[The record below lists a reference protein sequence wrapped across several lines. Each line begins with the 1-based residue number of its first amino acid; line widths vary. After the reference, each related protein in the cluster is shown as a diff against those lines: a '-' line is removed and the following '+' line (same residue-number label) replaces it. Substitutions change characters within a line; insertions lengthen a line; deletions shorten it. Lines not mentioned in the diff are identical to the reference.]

1 MNLERN
7 WRQYN
12 YTRELSTLLTSLH
25 RPSRKKINKKTMKL
39 NDILNQ
45 ICLIDIEH
53 CIQKQN
59 TNSQKHMGTFSRTD
73 HISGH
78 KPNLTKFKKT
88 EIMSSTFSDYSAMK
102 LEHNHKKKKK
112 REKNTKTWRLKN
124 SQLNNQWVTKESKK
138 K

>member
-1 MNLERN
+1 
-7 WRQYN
+7 
-12 YTRELSTLLTSLH
+12 
-25 RPSRKKINKKTMKL
+25 MKL

-45 ICLIDIEH
+45 ICLMDIEH

-73 HISGH
+73 PISGH

-102 LEHNHKKKKK
+102 LEHNHKKKK

-138 K
+138 R